1 MSMAREQRDAFD
13 ERLKRINKGAP
24 NTMGEVHI
32 GPREE
37 VRAGQKSKT
46 NNTIRVKRKKK
57 NVNIGEGSNTV
68 LVPTAFVI
76 GALSM
81 FAGGAMAYHFFGG
94 GLMPIEIPVEAIQ
107 PAIPYADL
115 IFAGLL
121 ALLFMW
127 TFGFT
132 NKKRKLA
139 LILGLAGVFYFEGD
153 LIERYPNTYAA
164 VYSEDYVASAP
175 EPRAPGLVDRAK
187 AELPGLMDKAEEWF
201 PGLVERARDFA
212 GSVSEG

>member
-1 MSMAREQRDAFD
+1 MSLAKEQRSAFD
-13 ERLKRINKGAP
+13 ERLKRINKGGS

-46 NNTIRVKRKKK
+46 TNTVRVKRKKK
-57 NVNIGEGSNTV
+57 NVNIGEGSNWV

-76 GALSM
+76 GWLSM
-81 FAGGAMAYHFFGG
+81 FAGGAAAYHFFGG
-94 GLMPIEIPVEAIQ
+94 GLMPLEIPVEAIQ
-107 PAIPYADL
+107 PAIPYANF

-121 ALLFMW
+121 ALIFMW
-127 TFGFT
+127 TFGFS

-139 LILGLAGVFYFEGD
+139 LILGLAGAFYFEGD

-164 VYSEDYVASAP
+164 VYSEDYVANAP
-175 EPRAPGLVDRAK
+175 EPKAPGLIDRAK
-187 AELPGLMDKAEEWF
+187 EELPGLIELAKEKF
-201 PGLVERARDFA
+201 PGLVERAQDFA